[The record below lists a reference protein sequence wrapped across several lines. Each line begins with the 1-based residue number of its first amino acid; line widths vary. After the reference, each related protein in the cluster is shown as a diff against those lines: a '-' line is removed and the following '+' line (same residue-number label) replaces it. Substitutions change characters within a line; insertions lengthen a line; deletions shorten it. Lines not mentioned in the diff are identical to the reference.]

1 MTKRHLNDLKKCLQ
15 SKFVRYWGLELH
27 KSDKLRTYREFKSIF
42 EFEKYLKHVSNSSD
56 RSNLARF
63 RTSSHKLRI
72 EYGRYTIPKTPIAE
86 RLCTQCSLNAVE
98 DEGHF
103 VMTCPKYVSQRAH
116 ITKHLNSNKNI
127 VSQTYMSKFNWLL
140 SNEDPVICK
149 DIACFITVCFS
160 LRS

>member
-1 MTKRHLNDLKKCLQ
+1 MILKSVCSQNL
-15 SKFVRYWGLELH
+15 SDIGGLELH

-42 EFEKYLKHVSNSSD
+42 EFEKYLKHVSNYSD

-103 VMTCPKYVSQRAH
+103 LMTCPKYVSQRAQ